1 MSVLE
6 FFKAIPSLCG
16 AKNPERWAWIIEN
29 VYTAELAGG
38 TPFDKNTNDLFD
50 IDNRLEIPFA
60 FKASDEGVKEQC
72 KRLAKI
78 IMLSHYVKEHGEKQH
93 QSTLDNLV
101 AEASAAS
108 VSYPQVESVMSVD
121 NAANSLWEPE

>member
-1 MSVLE
+1 MSVE
-6 FFKAIPSLCG
+6 DFFVKIPELCG

-38 TPFDKNTNDLFD
+38 TPFDRNTNDLFD

-60 FKASDEGVKEQC
+60 FKAADDGAKEQC
-72 KRLAKI
+72 KRLVKI

-108 VSYPQVESVMSVD
+108 VSYPQVESVMSVE
-121 NAANSLWEPE
+121 AAQSSMWDD